1 MRFRTTTLTGLVI
14 LASTSV
20 ALAQQAETSQWQSA
34 RLSTQT
40 EITGAALAPGGAVI
54 PGVGF
59 VSTAALVA
67 AGYTIIVVGGL
78 VRIVSTD
85 SGGGGGGGLVIDGGG
100 GGDDGGPGDG
110 EEGGVA
116 PPGTTV
122 TGTVGTR

>member
-1 MRFRTTTLTGLVI
+1 MSFRTTTLTGLM
-14 LASTSV
+14 LAASASV
-20 ALAQQAETSQWQSA
+20 ALAQQAQTTQWQSA
-34 RLSTQT
+34 RLSTQS

-59 VSTAALVA
+59 VSTAALIA
-67 AGYTIIVVGGL
+67 AGYTIILVGGL

-85 SGGGGGGGLVIDGGG
+85 AGGGA

-110 EEGGVA
+110 DGPGVT
-116 PPGTTV
+116 PPGTTT